1 MFLIDSSGSI
11 RDSNIPGEPDNWNV
25 MLRFIHDIVGDL
37 DVGRNRNHVAAVTFS
52 NKAKIEFSLQQY
64 STKAE
69 VQAAIKNIE
78 YMGGNTN
85 TTGGLRLT
93 RQHVLRTAE
102 NRPKVKDIIILV
114 TDGKTTREQER
125 LYDEACALKGPGVL
139 IMGVGITNQVDV
151 TELRGVVSSPWTE
164 YYHIVNDFSGLRNKL
179 RRIVNDFCVMAAAA
193 STSLETS
200 IGLARQGDVDIF
212 FSGDWAAIPNPA
224 GPNPVS
230 CVNLRQSDSSAGV
243 DPNARRPNEPA
254 QLSSS

>member
-11 RDSNIPGEPDNWNV
+11 RGSNIPGKPNNWNV
-25 MLRFIHDIVGDL
+25 MLRFVRDIVSDL
-37 DVGRNRNHVAAVTFS
+37 DVGKNRNHVAAVTFS
-52 NKAKIEFSLQQY
+52 NEAKIEFSLQQY
-64 STKAE
+64 LTKAE
-69 VQAAIKNIE
+69 VQRAIDNIQ

-114 TDGKTTREQER
+114 TDGKTNREQER

-139 IMGVGITNQVDV
+139 ILGVGITNQVDV

-179 RRIVNDFCVMAAAA
+179 QRIVNDFCVMAA
-193 STSLETS
+193 SVSRFDS
-200 IGLARQGDVDIF
+200 SSSDVLAHQGDVDIF
-212 FSGDWAAIPNPA
+212 FSGNWAAIPNPA
-224 GPNPVS
+224 GPNPVL
-230 CVNLRQSDSSAGV
+230 CVNLK
-243 DPNARRPNEPA
+243 
-254 QLSSS
+254 